1 MASRFKVNPAL
12 RRGFDTARVGERP
25 MTKSGTMSK
34 IFLMLALVTAAAGG
48 SWFFLAENQAF
59 LFPALIGGFVIGLI
73 LALIITFK
81 PATAPVLSPIY
92 ALAEG
97 VAVGA
102 LSLVF
107 ESMYPGIVGKA
118 VLATFVVAFAMWFVY
133 STGMIKVTQRFR
145 SAVTAAILSIFVLYA
160 VNLIL
165 SLFGVDLPFMTG
177 SSPLAIGI
185 QFVIVIVASLSL
197 VMDFDFISQQVR
209 AGAPKSMEWVAA
221 FGLIVTIIWLY
232 IELLDLLYRL
242 AARD

>member
-34 IFLMLALVTAAAGG
+34 IFLLLALVTASAGG
-48 SWFFLAENQAF
+48 SWFFLAENQGL
-59 LFPALIGGFVIGLI
+59 LFPALIGGLVIGLI
-73 LALIITFK
+73 LALVITFK
-81 PATAPVLSPIY
+81 PATAPVLSPVY
-92 ALAEG
+92 AIVEG

-102 LSLVF
+102 LSLMF

-118 VLATFVVAFAMWFVY
+118 VVATFVVAFAMWFVY

-145 SAVTAAILSIFVLYA
+145 SAVTAAILS
-160 VNLIL
+160 
-165 SLFGVDLPFMTG
+165 LFSIDLPFMTG
-177 SSPLAIGI
+177 SSPLAIGV